1 MVESAFQWINDLA
14 RWFARLI
21 PRWRVVTEAQA
32 GVAFVRGMARIIEP
46 GIFWWWPAWTEIHVQ
61 EVVRQTLNLPPQS
74 LMTRDGKDIAV
85 SGIVVYEII
94 DPLTAFVKVHDLDD
108 AIKDMALASIKSVL
122 WGWTLEELYEKAGEL
137 DEVLCGECRAKL
149 SGWGVK
155 IHNIF
160 LSDLSDALVIRH
172 LGSAEGGGLVTP
184 LLEEAPERERTTSF

>member
-1 MVESAFQWINDLA
+1 MESAFQWLNDLA

-21 PRWRVVTEAQA
+21 PRWKVITEAQG
-32 GVAFVRGMARIIEP
+32 GVAFVRGRARLIEP

-74 LMTRDGKDIAV
+74 IMSRDGKGVAV
-85 SGIVVYEII
+85 SGIVVYEIV

-108 AIKDMALASIKSVL
+108 AIKDMALASIKSVF
-122 WGWTLEELYEKAGEL
+122 WGWTLKEMFDKAGEL
-137 DEVLCGECRAKL
+137 DEVLCGDCRAKL

-160 LSDLSDALVIRH
+160 LSDLSDAMIIRH
-172 LGSAEGGGLVTP
+172 LGGASETP
-184 LLEEAPERERTTSF
+184 LMLPASEPGIPPDQEPRY